1 MHFFEKKVF
10 LILKTCIFRE
20 IVVSL
25 YPQMNKPFGSK
36 LRKIVILMKKTILLM
51 LSVALL
57 AACTAK
63 QPKLEDECL
72 YSPSKTQF
80 AFWSN
85 IAEQMEVLLY
95 EDAVSDQ
102 HSVISLQKGANDFW
116 TATVKGDQAGKYYT
130 VRSFQNGEW
139 SLESPGIFAK
149 AVSING
155 QRAAIID
162 MTKTN
167 PDGWENDVRPA
178 MPDMTDIVVYETHV
192 RDYTMANPA
201 IEHKGKFLGM
211 AEQPAIDHLKEL
223 GITHLQILPMFD
235 YGSVDETKSE
245 HSNLNAEGS
254 YNWGYDPVNYNV
266 PEGGYSTDPSYPKN
280 RIREA
285 KQMIQALHA
294 NGIRVVMD
302 VVYNHTF
309 DAMGCALGRVVPNY
323 FYRLNP
329 DGTFANGSGCGNET
343 ASEHEMMRQFMVQS
357 VCYWAR
363 EYHID
368 GFRFDLM
375 GIHDQETM
383 RQIRAALDEIDPTI
397 LTYGEGWAAMAPA
410 LPYEELAMKAWT
422 YKMPRV
428 GAFSDDIRNAL
439 IGSPFDHERGF
450 ASGNAACKE
459 ALMNGLVGCIGFED
473 PNGQLGAEPLCW
485 SGEPMQHVSYIT
497 CHDNYCLRDRIEVS
511 ATEETEDTKL
521 RMNKLAQTAVL
532 VSQGMS
538 FVYGGEELFRTKRG
552 IDNSYQSPDSIN
564 IIPWENKEKYA
575 DLFEYYQQII
585 AIRRAHKGFRLGC
598 AEAVKE
604 HVEFIPTDNEHLIVY
619 RIKNLEGIDSAK
631 SLIVLLNGGA
641 EAVEFAVPEADYL
654 VLAYDAKADVNGIVQ
669 VETDK
674 VVVEPYSATILAEN

>member
-1 MHFFEKKVF
+1 M
-10 LILKTCIFRE
+10 R
-20 IVVSL
+20 
-25 YPQMNKPFGSK
+25 
-36 LRKIVILMKKTILLM
+36 KTIILM
-51 LSVALL
+51 LSLALVAC
-57 AACTAK
+57 AAK

-85 IAEQMEVLLY
+85 VAEQMEIHLY
-95 EDAVSDQ
+95 EAADAAEFET
-102 HSVISLQKGANDFW
+102 IALTKGENDFW
-116 TATVKGDQAGKYYT
+116 TASVKGDLAGKYYT

-139 SLESPGIFAK
+139 APEAPGIFAK
-149 AVSING
+149 AVSVNG
-155 QRAAIID
+155 QRAAILD
-162 MTKTN
+162 LNATN
-167 PDGWENDVRPA
+167 PENWESDVRPA
-178 MPDMTDIVVYETHV
+178 MPDPTDIVVYETHI
-192 RDYTMANPA
+192 RDYTISPNSGVVN
-201 IEHKGKFLGM
+201 KGKFLGM
-211 AEQPAIDHLKEL
+211 AEEPAINHLKEL

-235 YGSVDETKSE
+235 YGSIDETALDQ
-245 HSNLNAEGS
+245 NR

-266 PEGGYSTDPSYPKN
+266 PDGGYSTNPYDPAC

-285 KQMIQALHA
+285 KAMIQALHKA
-294 NGIRVVMD
+294 GIRVVMD
-302 VVYNHTF
+302 VVYNHTY
-309 DAMGCALGRVVPNY
+309 DVMGCALGRVVPQY
-323 FYRLNP
+323 FYRLNE
-329 DGTFANGSGCGNET
+329 DGTYANGSGCGNET
-343 ASEHEMMRQFMVQS
+343 ASDHEMYRQFMVQS

-410 LPYEELAMKAWT
+410 YPYEELAMKQWT

-450 ASGNAACKE
+450 ASGNPAGKQ

-473 PNGQLGAEPLCW
+473 PNGLLGPEPLRW

-497 CHDNYCLRDRIEVS
+497 CHDNYCLRDRIAVS
-511 ATEETEDTKL
+511 ASEETEETQL
-521 RMNKLAQTAVL
+521 NMNKLAQTAVL

-538 FVYGGEELFRTKRG
+538 FLYGGEELYRTKQG

-575 DLFEYYQQII
+575 DLFEYYQNMI

-598 AEAVKE
+598 AEAVKD
-604 HVEFIPTDNEHLIVY
+604 HVEFLDADNDQVIVY
-619 RIKNLEGIDSAK
+619 RIKDLEGIDTAK
-631 SLIVLLNGGA
+631 SIVVILNGSA
-641 EAVEFAVPEADYL
+641 EEVAVEVPAANYTVL
-654 VLAYDAKADVNGIVQ
+654 VYNYEADVNGIVNGDFVQ
-669 VETDK
+669 VFAS
-674 VVVEPYSATILAEN
+674 PYSATILVED